1 MDGPAG
7 IKTELYAPYYNKTIY
22 PPNKVLEEGP
32 LSSRSDPKKRKWD
45 QEGRE
50 NWRKLWDFYS
60 ENAVK

>member
-7 IKTELYAPYYNKTIY
+7 INTELYAPYYNKTNY
-22 PPNKVLEEGP
+22 PQNKVLEEGP